1 MFHVKHSV
9 DITGFQLKLAAI
21 AAMTCN
27 HVANVFG
34 EYLSDALDLS
44 LYAVGGMTFPIM
56 AFLLVEGFDHTSN
69 LRRYALRLLVFAL
82 IAQVPYSLLFGAPAN
97 VLFTLLIGLGILWL
111 SHRFSTGA
119 GLLAAVACTL
129 LLQAFVDWGTTGFI
143 VIYLFGTLRESRAE
157 STAHDL
163 PPAPAQ
169 HGEDEEAFLETEN
182 PAKESPEGAHPET
195 DNPRTESSVPRPA
208 TAPARQSAKVEV
220 PCEIDG
226 PSRHR
231 AKRSASQHRAD
242 IACIVGTM
250 VLLGCITCLGGFLAG
265 DMSAI
270 GYALVGYTIAAVLLC
285 LYRGRRGHSM
295 KWFFYAYYPLH
306 LLAIWLITVI
316 MQ

>member
-34 EYLSDALDLS
+34 EYLPGALDFA
-44 LYAVGGMTFPIM
+44 LYAIGGMTFPIM
-56 AFLLVEGFDHTSN
+56 AFLLVEGFDHTSD
-69 LRRYALRLLVFAL
+69 LRRYALRLLVFSL
-82 IAQVPYSLLFGAPAN
+82 IAQVPYSLLFGAQAN

-119 GLLAAVACTL
+119 GLLVAVACTL

-163 PPAPAQ
+163 TAASALC
-169 HGEDEEAFLETEN
+169 GEGEEARPE
-182 PAKESPEGAHPET
+182 AGGPEGEHPKAE
-195 DNPRTESSVPRPA
+195 NPRTESSVPCPA
-208 TAPARQSAKVEV
+208 TAPAHQDAKTEV

-226 PSRHR
+226 PSRHH
-231 AKRSASQHRAD
+231 AKRSTSQHRAD

-250 VLLGCITCLGGFLAG
+250 ILLGCITCLGGFLAG
-265 DMSAI
+265 NMSAI
-270 GYALVGYTIAAVLLC
+270 GYALVGYTIAAMLLC
-285 LYRGRRGHSM
+285 FYRGRRGHSM